1 MFELEYDSVFGVYK
15 VIIGDEVILT
25 GTDDYQEAEEYAQEL
40 IEEGVWAM
48 QELTYTMLGAAVGLN
63 IFFWII

>member
-40 IEEGVWAM
+40 IAEGIR
-48 QELTYTMLGAAVGLN
+48 G
-63 IFFWII
+63 